1 MPSDGDIAGAQTPKP
16 IGELAREIQ
25 IQPEELELYGDVKAK
40 VKLSVMDRLG
50 EAPNGKYVIVAGI
63 TPTPLGEGKS
73 TVCVG
78 LAQALGAH
86 RNKNTFACI
95 RQPSQGPIF
104 GIKVCASRHI
114 NPPALPGSSIATL
127 IPPSFIAGWCRWWR
141 I

>member
-1 MPSDGDIAGAQTPKP
+1 VPSDGDVAGAQTPKP
-16 IGELAREIQ
+16 IAVLAKEIKVL
-25 IQPEELELYGDVKAK
+25 PEELELYGDVKAK
-40 VKLSVMDRLG
+40 IKLGVLDRLG
-50 EAPNGKYVIVAGI
+50 DAPNGKYVIVAGI

-104 GIKVCASRHI
+104 GIKVK
-114 NPPALPGSSIATL
+114 
-127 IPPSFIAGWCRWWR
+127 
-141 I
+141 